1 MGNKDTSF
9 QKTMGIQIG
18 KNILDFSSPRIMGVL
33 NLTPDSFYDG
43 GRYFNDELWFSQTL
57 KMISE
62 GADIIDLGA
71 FSSRPGAEMISNQ
84 EEMDRLLR
92 PLELLKREFPEA
104 IFSIDTF
111 RSDVAKACVEAGAHI
126 INDISG
132 GNMDENMFHTV
143 AKLKVPYILMH
154 MHGTPQDMQMNP
166 ISENIVEKVH
176 TFFKNKVK
184 KIRRLGIEN
193 IILDPG
199 FGFGKTVECNY
210 SLLAGMAETRIDDL
224 PLLAGVSRKSM
235 INKVLQT
242 KPEEALNGTT
252 VVNTIA
258 LMNGADILR
267 VHDVKEARQAIELM
281 EYYKQHGTINESG
294 NC

>member
-9 QKTMGIQIG
+9 RKTRSIQIG
-18 KNILDFSSPRIMGVL
+18 KNILDFSRPRIMGVL

-43 GRYFNDELWFSQTL
+43 GRYNDEELWYSQTL

-84 EEMDRLLR
+84 EEIDRLLT
-92 PLELLKREFPEA
+92 PLNLLKREFPEA

-111 RSDVAKACVEAGAHI
+111 RSDVAKACIEAGAHI

-132 GNMDENMFHTV
+132 GNMDEEMFGAV
-143 AKLKVPYILMH
+143 AKLRVPYILMH

-166 ISENIVEKVH
+166 ISENIVEKVRA
-176 TFFKNKVK
+176 FFEKKVK
-184 KIRRLGIEN
+184 KIRRLGIED

-199 FGFGKTVECNY
+199 FGFGKTLECNY
-210 SLLAGMAETRIDDL
+210 RLLAGMAETRIDDL
-224 PLLAGVSRKSM
+224 PILAGVSRKSM

-281 EYYKQHGTINESG
+281 EYYKQHGAINEDG

>member
-9 QKTMGIQIG
+9 QKTRSIQIG
-18 KNILDFSSPRIMGVL
+18 KNILDFSRPRIMGVL

-43 GRYFNDELWFSQTL
+43 GMYFSEELWFSQTL

-71 FSSRPGAEMISNQ
+71 FSSRPGAEMISTQ
-84 EEMDRLLR
+84 EEMDRLLK
-92 PLELLKREFPEA
+92 PLSLLKREFPKA

-111 RSDVAKACVEAGAHI
+111 RSEVAEACIETGAHI

-132 GNMDENMFHTV
+132 GNMDEDMFRTV

-154 MHGTPQDMQMNP
+154 MHGTPQDMQTNP
-166 ISENIVEKVH
+166 ISKNIVEKVR
-176 TFFKNKVK
+176 TYFEKKVS
-184 KIRRLGIEN
+184 KIRKLGIED

-199 FGFGKTVECNY
+199 FGFGKTLECNY
-210 SLLAGMAETRIDDL
+210 RLLAGMEKTRIDNL
-224 PLLAGVSRKSM
+224 PLLTGISRKSM

-252 VVNTIA
+252 VINTIA
-258 LMNGADILR
+258 LLNGADILR
-267 VHDVKEARQAIELM
+267 VHDVKEARQAIELI
-281 EYYKQHGTINESG
+281 EYYKQHGTIDAG
-294 NC
+294 KNC

>member
-9 QKTMGIQIG
+9 QKTRSIQIG
-18 KNILDFSSPRIMGVL
+18 KNILDFSRPRIMGVL

-43 GRYFNDELWFSQTL
+43 GRYFNEELWLEQTL

-84 EEMDRLLR
+84 EEMDRLLP
-92 PLELLKREFPEA
+92 PLTLLKREFPDA
-104 IFSIDTF
+104 VFSIDTF
-111 RSDVAKACVEAGAHI
+111 RSDVAQACIEAGAHI

-132 GNMDENMFHTV
+132 GNMDENMFRTV

-154 MHGTPQDMQMNP
+154 MHGTPQDMQKNP
-166 ISENIVEKVH
+166 ISGNIVEKVH
-176 TFFKNKVK
+176 SFFKNKVK
-184 KIRRLGIEN
+184 KIRELGVTDF
-193 IILDPG
+193 ILDPG
-199 FGFGKTVECNY
+199 FGFGKTLECNY
-210 SLLAGMAETRIDDL
+210 RLLAGMAETRIDDL

-242 KPEEALNGTT
+242 KPNEALNGTT

-281 EYYKQHGTINESG
+281 EYYRQHETIDEEG

>member
-9 QKTMGIQIG
+9 QKTMSIQAG
-18 KNILDFSSPRIMGVL
+18 KNILDFSRPRIMGVL

-43 GRYFNDELWFSQTL
+43 GRYLSEDLWYAQTQ

-71 FSSRPGAEMISNQ
+71 FSSRPGATMISIG
-84 EEMDRLLR
+84 EEMDRLLP
-92 PLELLKREFPEA
+92 PLNVLKKEFPNA

-111 RSDVAKACVEAGAHI
+111 RSEVAKACVKAGAHI

-132 GNMDENMFHTV
+132 GNMDKDMFGTV
-143 AKLKVPYILMH
+143 AQLKVPYILMH
-154 MHGTPQDMQMNP
+154 MHGTPQDMQINP
-166 ISENIVEKVH
+166 ISENIVEEVH
-176 TFFKNKVK
+176 TFFKKKVE
-184 KIRRLGIEN
+184 KIRSLGIDN

-199 FGFGKTVECNY
+199 FGFGKTLECNY
-210 SLLAGMAETRIDDL
+210 RLLAGMEETRIDSL

-235 INKVLQT
+235 IYKVLRAN
-242 KPEEALNGTT
+242 PDEALNGTT
-252 VVNTIA
+252 VINTIA

-267 VHDVKEARQAIELM
+267 VHDVKEARQAIDLM
-281 EYYKQHGTINESG
+281 EVYKQQATIHKKEK
-294 NC
+294 C

>member
-9 QKTMGIQIG
+9 QKTRSIQIG
-18 KNILDFSSPRIMGVL
+18 KNILDFSRPRIMGVL

-43 GRYFNDELWFSQTL
+43 GRYFNEELWLEQTL

-71 FSSRPGAEMISNQ
+71 FSSRPGASMISNR
-84 EEMDRLLR
+84 EEMDRLLT
-92 PLELLKREFPEA
+92 PLNVLKREFPKA

-111 RSDVAKACVEAGAHI
+111 RSDVAQVGIEAGAHI
-126 INDISG
+126 VNDISG
-132 GNMDENMFHTV
+132 GNMDENMFQTI

-154 MHGTPQDMQMNP
+154 MHGTPQDMQKKP
-166 ISENIVEKVH
+166 ISENIVEKVRN
-176 TFFKNKVK
+176 FFENKIN
-184 KIRRLGIEN
+184 KIRRLGIED

-199 FGFGKTVECNY
+199 FGFGKTLECNY
-210 SLLAGMAETRIDDL
+210 RLLAGMAETRIDDL
-224 PLLAGVSRKSM
+224 PLLAGISRKSM

-242 KPEEALNGTT
+242 KPDEALNGTT
-252 VVNTIA
+252 VINTIA

-267 VHDVKEARQAIELM
+267 VHDVKEARQAIDLM
-281 EYYKQHGTINESG
+281 EYYRQHKTIDEGG